1 MAKVT
6 KESLERKI
14 SILECDKRTW
24 GELSLNAEYQLEAYK
39 MLLQRQQIGYL
50 FIADDGHVL
59 FSISPVE
66 KGLTLIGPVYGDIL
80 K

>member
-14 SILECDKRTW
+14 STLECDERTW

-39 MLLQRQQIGYL
+39 MLLERIEKES
-50 FIADDGHVL
+50 FVDD
-59 FSISPVE
+59 FMS
-66 KGLTLIGPVYGDIL
+66 KMRGPL
-80 K
+80 